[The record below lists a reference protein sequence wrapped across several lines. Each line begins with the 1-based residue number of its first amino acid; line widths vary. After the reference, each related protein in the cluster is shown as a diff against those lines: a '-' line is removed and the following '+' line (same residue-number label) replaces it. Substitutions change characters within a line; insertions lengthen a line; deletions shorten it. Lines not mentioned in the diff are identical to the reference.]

1 MSQHTAVKKYTD
13 EQLLKR
19 IMEIPGFKGFPKGRF
34 IIGVRS
40 NEDTP
45 NVYDDKFYEYEV
57 NCPGE
62 FTMDLGVVMFIRVLT
77 GTTNPGAKILKG
89 GFKSFNP
96 VGAAVLKSDM
106 WYYNVWKFGMHRGRM
121 PALRQRGAEMTVY
134 RDGDMDGKSEEI
146 GEPISGWY
154 GINYHMNTYDLSEEN
169 LEKERWIIGGWSAG
183 CQVTNDRD
191 EYLEQMEWYEEAL
204 ESGKQKY
211 VSYVLLKEF

>member
-1 MSQHTAVKKYTD
+1 MSHTAVKAYTD
-13 EQLLKR
+13 DQLLKR
-19 IMEIPGFKGFPKGRF
+19 VMEVEGFKGFPKGRF

-40 NEDTP
+40 EEDTS
-45 NVYDDKFYEYEV
+45 NVYDDKFYEYE
-57 NCPGE
+57 CLADGE
-62 FTMDLGVVMFIRVLT
+62 FTMDPSKLMFIRVLT

-89 GFKSFNP
+89 GFKSFNK
-96 VGAAVLKSDM
+96 VGAAVLKSDK
-106 WYYNVWKFGMHRGRM
+106 WYYNVWKYGMHRGRM

-169 LEKERWIIGGWSAG
+169 LQREKWIIGAWSAG

-191 EYLEQMEWYEEAL
+191 EYLEQMEWYEDAL
-204 ESGKQKY
+204 NDGKQEY
-211 VSYVLLKEF
+211 VSYCLLREF